1 MKQTRLPVPVT
12 VISGFLGA
20 GKTTLLN
27 HILNSD
33 TGLRMAVMVNDF
45 GAINIDRDLIVSET
59 QTMVSLANGCIC
71 CTVES
76 DLIAQLSQLL
86 SLKENRPE
94 YILIEASG
102 VSNPSKIAATLRYP
116 QFRDQLVIDSVLTVV
131 DAEQF
136 TSLDGDLAQLAME
149 QLDIADIVVLNKC
162 DLASPTQIEM
172 LRQRWLYPGVRLL
185 EAKFGKVPLELV
197 LGVGRFTP
205 ARLDTNHAFDGS
217 GSEEHS
223 CDEHCDHVDH
233 SKQFESWSWTCRQ
246 PLSLAALRQTLAA
259 LPASIYRVKGFCQLA
274 DLPQRR
280 AVLHLVGSRSELQ
293 PGAPWGES
301 EPATRL
307 VLIGTRGGLDRSALQ
322 QALESCVA

>member
-1 MKQTRLPVPVT
+1 MQQARPPIPVT
-12 VISGFLGA
+12 VVSGFLGA

-27 HILNSD
+27 RILNSD

-45 GAINIDRDLIVSET
+45 GAINIDKDLIVSET

-116 QFRDQLVIDSVLTVV
+116 QFRDRLAIDSVLTVV

-162 DLASPTQIEM
+162 DLASPEQIEM

-185 EAKFGKVPLELV
+185 EALFGEVPLELV
-197 LGVGRFTP
+197 LGVGHFNP
-205 ARLDTNHAFDGS
+205 ARLDGS
-217 GSEEHS
+217 DAQDDAGDTEHR
-223 CDEHCDHVDH
+223 CDDHCDHVDH
-233 SKQFESWSWTCRQ
+233 GRQFESWSWSCDQ
-246 PLSLAALRQTLAA
+246 PLSLATLRKTLAA
-259 LPASIYRVKGFCQLA
+259 LPASIYRAKGFCQLA
-274 DLPQRR
+274 ELPDQR

-293 PGAPWGES
+293 PGEPWGENG
-301 EPATRL
+301 PATSL
-307 VLIGTRGGLDRSALQ
+307 VLISTRGGLNRGALQ
-322 QALESCVA
+322 QAFEDCIA